1 MITILSG
8 GTGTPKLIQGIKE
21 IYPEEEISVIVNTV
35 ENLYMSRGYIA
46 ADIDT
51 VMYTFAEIIDD
62 EFWYG
67 IKGDT
72 FIVREQLI
80 EMGTTELLK
89 LGDKDRRKILEK
101 NYCPNCNHE
110 MSLVIS
116 EKTPCP
122 KCGSSL
128 KEEF

>member
-51 VMYTFAEIIDD
+51 VMYTFAEIIAD
-62 EFWYG
+62 EFWYS

-72 FIVREQLI
+72 LIDREQLI
-80 EMGTTELLK
+80 EMGTTQLLK
-89 LGDKDRRKILEK
+89 
-101 NYCPNCNHE
+101 
-110 MSLVIS
+110 
-116 EKTPCP
+116 
-122 KCGSSL
+122 
-128 KEEF
+128 